1 MTGLI
6 WTTCLS
12 PCLAVDKLMNCERLK
27 IVFAGTPEFAA
38 VALKALLS
46 SSHDVVGVLTQPDR
60 PAGRGRKLTSSAVK
74 LMAQEASVPVLQP
87 ESLKTEEALKEFKA
101 LNADVLVVAAYGL
114 ILPKA
119 VLETPP
125 LGCLN
130 IHGSLLPRWRGA
142 APIHR
147 AILAGDT
154 ETGVCIMQMDEGL
167 DTGDVLLKKRTP
179 IGIDESVAQLHDRL
193 ATMGAQILLEALP
206 ARCNDELQ
214 AKVQDN
220 SIATYAEKL
229 FKSEAALDFT
239 LTAAELDRRIR
250 AFNPW
255 PVAEAHLQGKR
266 VRIWQCRIVDSDEHH
281 SAKDCGTIVAVLDDA
296 VRVQAGDTT
305 IDLTVLQ
312 WPGKKAQPAAE
323 FLQGHSLQGE
333 TFSSVQN

>member
-1 MTGLI
+1 
-6 WTTCLS
+6 
-12 PCLAVDKLMNCERLK
+12 MNCERLK

-46 SSHDVVGVLTQPDR
+46 SAHDVVGVLTQPDR
-60 PAGRGRKLTSSAVK
+60 PAGRGRKLTPSAVK
-74 LMAQEASVPVLQP
+74 LMAQEASVPVFQP
-87 ESLKTEEALKEFKA
+87 VSLKTTEALAEFKA

-119 VLETPP
+119 VLEVPP

-147 AILAGDT
+147 AILAGDA

-167 DTGDVLLKKRTP
+167 DTGDVLLEKRTP
-179 IGIDESVAQLHDRL
+179 IGIEESVAQLHDRL
-193 ATMGAQILLEALP
+193 ATMGAQMLLEALP
-206 ARCNDELQ
+206 ARCQGSLQ

-220 SIATYAEKL
+220 GQATYADKL
-229 FKSEAALDFT
+229 YKSEAALDFT
-239 LTAAELDRRIR
+239 LSAEELDRRIR

-255 PVAEAHLQGKR
+255 PVAEAQLQGKR
-266 VRIWQCRIVDSDEHH
+266 VRIWQSRPVEGYENE
-281 SAKDCGTIVAVLDDA
+281 APKACGTIVAVMDDA
-296 VRVQAGDTT
+296 VRVQAGDAT

-333 TFSSVQN
+333 TFSFVQN

>member
-1 MTGLI
+1 
-6 WTTCLS
+6 
-12 PCLAVDKLMNCERLK
+12 MNCEGLK
-27 IVFAGTPEFAA
+27 IAFAGTPEFAA
-38 VALKALLS
+38 VALKELLS
-46 SSHDVVGVLTQPDR
+46 SSHEVVGVLTQPDR
-60 PAGRGRKLTSSAVK
+60 PAGRGRKLTASAVK
-74 LMAQEASVPVLQP
+74 IMAQEAGVPVLQP
-87 ESLKTEEALKEFKA
+87 VSLKNEEAQAAFNA

-119 VLETPP
+119 VLDVPP

-167 DTGDVLLKKRTP
+167 DTGDVLLEKATP

-193 ATMGAQILLEALP
+193 ATMGAKMLIEALP
-206 ARCNDELQ
+206 ARCLGSLQ
-214 AKVQDN
+214 TKVQDN
-220 SIATYAEKL
+220 TLATYADKL
-229 FKSEAALDFT
+229 YKSEAALDFT
-239 LTAAELDRRIR
+239 MSAEELDRRIR

-255 PVAEAHLQGKR
+255 PVAEAQLQGKR
-266 VRIWQCRIVDSDEHH
+266 VRIWQSRIVERHEAET
-281 SAKDCGTIVAVLDDA
+281 AKACGTIVAVTGDA
-296 VRVQAGDTT
+296 VRVQAGDAT